1 MVSAQRAD
9 PHTRAAGIDRH
20 LLCVSTIGGSQHPRR
35 SHPPGP
41 MFRVSRLAAV
51 AALIATC
58 AQLFPRGA
66 HALGVTDD
74 HPLVVRQ
81 GAPDTAL
88 CDRADAGHRR
98 ATQRGDQ
105 MLKLGRLEV
114 AEACYLG
121 ALRLKNDFP
130 MALYGLGEVHTRA
143 EDDDRVDLA
152 ESAYKLAL
160 ENWPQYVDAYI
171 ALGDLHE
178 RRERNDDAVAAYTKA
193 LEVAPGDVM
202 AWEALGRHHLATSD
216 FDKARDAYEKSL
228 TSATNGETSPGLIL
242 GLAKAAWGAGS
253 KLEGAEATKKFVEC
267 VSHAEKATNLAPD
280 FGQAAHWNGKCRT
293 HLKQTKKAM
302 ELLFRAVELDP
313 EQPEHHSFLAG
324 ELVKLGRVKEAR
336 EVIMKGMEWV
346 EKDEAAKEKAFQAAA
361 AEEDDGKDEL

>member
-1 MVSAQRAD
+1 
-9 PHTRAAGIDRH
+9 
-20 LLCVSTIGGSQHPRR
+20 
-35 SHPPGP
+35 

-51 AALIATC
+51 AALLAMC
-58 AQLFPRGA
+58 AHVFPRGA

-74 HPLVVRQ
+74 HPLVARQ
-81 GAPDTAL
+81 GAPDMAL

-121 ALRLKNDFP
+121 ALRQKNDFP

-178 RRERNDDAVAAYTKA
+178 RRERNDDAVAAS
-193 LEVAPGDVM
+193 VA
-202 AWEALGRHHLATSD
+202 
-216 FDKARDAYEKSL
+216 
-228 TSATNGETSPGLIL
+228 
-242 GLAKAAWGAGS
+242 GA
-253 KLEGAEATKKFVEC
+253 
-267 VSHAEKATNLAPD
+267 
-280 FGQAAHWNGKCRT
+280 
-293 HLKQTKKAM
+293 
-302 ELLFRAVELDP
+302 
-313 EQPEHHSFLAG
+313 
-324 ELVKLGRVKEAR
+324 
-336 EVIMKGMEWV
+336 
-346 EKDEAAKEKAFQAAA
+346 
-361 AEEDDGKDEL
+361 